1 MASKLFWHNIYNGLH
16 LISLDLERDN
26 FIPDAIVG
34 VGRGGLI
41 PATLLAYKYN
51 VKPLFNYTIQ
61 SYSDE
66 NLKTNDF
73 VTFQEPGV
81 DICNYKH
88 KNVLVVD
95 DLSDSGDTLL
105 HIVDKLKHQ
114 FFLEK
119 IKVATL
125 AIKEGTRFLPD
136 YYSQQYPA
144 DVWLSFPWE
153 EINFTA

>member
-1 MASKLFWHNIYNGLH
+1 MASQLFWHNVYNGLE
-16 LISLDLERDN
+16 LLSKEFRKTDFL
-26 FIPDAIVG
+26 PDAIVG

-41 PATLLAYKYN
+41 PATLLAYKFN
-51 VKPLFNYTIQ
+51 VKALFNYTIQ

-88 KNVLVVD
+88 KNVLVMD

-114 FFLEK
+114 FFLERV
-119 IKVATL
+119 KVATL
-125 AIKEGTRFLPD
+125 AIKTGTKFKPD
-136 YYSQQYPA
+136 YFVQEYPSN
-144 DVWLSFPWE
+144 VWLSFPWE
-153 EINFTA
+153 NGEFIS